1 MSLPPF
7 RAADRATSHHRR
19 SLLTALAGGWA
30 GAVMAQG
37 NASPPAAPPA
47 SAPGPTAPAPGTG
60 QPLPAQPV
68 PTPGIELR
76 ELSLLR
82 RDGWMS
88 LDFAVRINLSRA
100 VDDALQRG
108 VPVYFVAQA
117 TLTRYR
123 WYWRDDRVA
132 RAQRTWRLAWQPLT
146 ASWRVS
152 QMGGLQQAYATQAE
166 ALAAISRA
174 VEWRLVEADKVDPEE
189 RHTLTFSYR
198 LDTEQLPRPMQIGI
212 GGQPDWALGVERS
225 VRLE

>member
-1 MSLPPF
+1 LSLPPF
-7 RAADRATSHHRR
+7 RDAVRATSRQRR
-19 SLLTALAGGWA
+19 TLLAALAGGWA
-30 GAVMAQG
+30 GASVAQG
-37 NASPPAAPPA
+37 NGGPSAAAPA
-47 SAPGPTAPAPGTG
+47 SAPNTLPANPAAG

-68 PTPGIELR
+68 PVPGIELR

-88 LDFAVRINLSRA
+88 IDFAVRIGLSRA

-123 WYWRDDRVA
+123 WYWRDERVA
-132 RAQRTWRLAWQPLT
+132 RTQRTWRLAWQPLT

-152 QMGGLQQAYATQAE
+152 QMGGLQQAYASQAE

-174 VEWRLVEADKVDPEE
+174 VEWRMVEADKVDPEE

>member
-1 MSLPPF
+1 LTLPPL
-7 RAADRATSHHRR
+7 RAAVPATSRHRR
-19 SLLTALAGGWA
+19 TLLSALAGGWA
-30 GAVMAQG
+30 GAVMAQAG
-37 NASPPAAPPA
+37 VGPQATPAA
-47 SAPGPTAPAPGTG
+47 SAPAATPSNPGAG
-60 QPLPAQPV
+60 QPLAAQPV
-68 PTPGIELR
+68 PAPGIELR

-82 RDGWMS
+82 REGWMS
-88 LDFAVRINLSRA
+88 LDFAVRIGLSRA

-152 QMGGLQQAYATQAE
+152 QMGGLQQAYPTQAE

-225 VRLE
+225 VKLE